1 MTNTIIDL
9 NPTKLTVSLRYQ
21 ARKTP
26 GQKPLPELADSIAA
40 QGLLQN
46 IVVTKAKKRG
56 AYEVVAGGRRLQAI
70 QLLMA
75 DGRWPEDQQVPAL
88 LVAGDTALE
97 ASITENVQREA
108 MHPADEFEAFAA
120 LIEQGQTIEDVA
132 ARFGVSP
139 HVVKRRMRLASVAS
153 ELITAYR
160 AGEMALDA
168 LMAFAVSE
176 DRERQRDV
184 WAGLSD
190 WERAHPHAIRNRM
203 TVDELTANSGITRY
217 VGLDAY
223 HAAGGRSFRDL
234 FADEEDGRS
243 IYIQDRTLLEQLA
256 LAKLDAEAEAIR
268 AEGWGWVEA
277 TLEADH
283 EQLRNYG
290 RLARKP
296 LHCWIFWPIWWLLVF
311 KACSTRRA
319 RQQRHSMRLRPLMV
333 LTRPAG
339 GSLVQRAT

>member
-184 WAGLSD
+184 
-190 WERAHPHAIRNRM
+190 
-203 TVDELTANSGITRY
+203 
-217 VGLDAY
+217 
-223 HAAGGRSFRDL
+223 
-234 FADEEDGRS
+234 
-243 IYIQDRTLLEQLA
+243 
-256 LAKLDAEAEAIR
+256 
-268 AEGWGWVEA
+268 
-277 TLEADH
+277 
-283 EQLRNYG
+283 
-290 RLARKP
+290 
-296 LHCWIFWPIWWLLVF
+296 
-311 KACSTRRA
+311 
-319 RQQRHSMRLRPLMV
+319 
-333 LTRPAG
+333 
-339 GSLVQRAT
+339 